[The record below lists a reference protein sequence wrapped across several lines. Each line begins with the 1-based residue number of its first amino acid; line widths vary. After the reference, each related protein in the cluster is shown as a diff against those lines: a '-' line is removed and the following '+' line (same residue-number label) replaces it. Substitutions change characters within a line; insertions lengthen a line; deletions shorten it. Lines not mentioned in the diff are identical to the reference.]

1 MPGCVPLHAG
11 WLLSGPS
18 LPARLLDGEETGGFV
33 LPGAEALS
41 EFADLLGGGED
52 DGRPVQT
59 ACEEKEEKAGFLL
72 PALLPED
79 MPGPASL
86 SRTIDLRLACADS
99 AQVCFDLLTGCGEA
113 LLDGETV
120 GRFDH
125 SPLTV
130 DLTALL
136 PLSRVHELTL
146 RFDSTRPAGVSG
158 PVLLRTAQA
167 ARLSRIGLS
176 CDAGRGIV
184 TLQARITA
192 LQSGDYTLRVLP
204 CPASAAQACGQPPS
218 AREAVYSLQADEERE
233 IELSFAMEAARFVP
247 GQAYAAPSVRV
258 MLLRGSML
266 CDSATLMCGYA
277 GDMAR
282 AWLPLSAQDLRLPPD
297 QLANRISALHI
308 TGVSAARSISDPLA
322 RRLCRDGV
330 SAVITA
336 PRDASLAR
344 LPNIAF
350 AAPAPRQASPGSAEH
365 SILCAWQLGGMTTIR
380 READPLSTP
389 AQLLRELAG
398 RIIDPSHAQTQEVLA
413 WLRTVRVRLNAEA
426 ARQGRF
432 TGPLCA
438 EGEWD
443 QPDIADA
450 LRTALAPIHLSA
462 LPLYGAWWTGAHFS
476 AALHAAVDPSAL
488 PDTDAQLY
496 ASASLEDGE
505 GRVLAALRTPCGR
518 AGGYVGV
525 LEAALP
531 DTACALTLYTSI
543 SCGDAVLEQSELPVY
558 VGARGLLEAAFAGCI

>member
-1 MPGCVPLHAG
+1 MPGSVPLHAG

-18 LPARLLDGEETGGFV
+18 LPARLLGGEETGGFT
-33 LPGAEALS
+33 LPGADALS
-41 EFADLLGGGED
+41 EFADLLGGGEESS
-52 DGRPVQT
+52 RREET
-59 ACEEKEEKAGFLL
+59 ACGEGEKAAFHL

-86 SRTIDLRLACADS
+86 TRTIDLRLACADS
-99 AQVCFDLLTGCGEA
+99 AQIHFDLLTGRGEA
-113 LLDGETV
+113 LLDGEAV

-130 DLTALL
+130 DLTPLL
-136 PLSRVHELTL
+136 RQSRAHELTL
-146 RFDSTRPAGVSG
+146 RFDGTRPAGADG
-158 PVLLRTAQA
+158 PILLRTAQA
-167 ARLSRIGLS
+167 ARLSRISLS
-176 CDAGRGIV
+176 CDAAGSVV

-192 LQSGDYTLRVLP
+192 MQSGEYTLRALP
-204 CPASAAQACGQPPS
+204 CPASAAQASEQPPA
-218 AREAVYSLQADEERE
+218 AREAVYSLRAEEERE

-258 MLLRGSML
+258 MLLRGAML
-266 CDSATLMCGYA
+266 CDSAALMCGYA
-277 GDMAR
+277 GDKAR

-297 QLANRISALHI
+297 QLASRLGALRI

-330 SAVITA
+330 SVMITA
-336 PRDASLAR
+336 PRDVSLAR
-344 LPNIAF
+344 LPNITF
-350 AAPAPRQASPGSAEH
+350 ADPARRLPDTGSAEYGV
-365 SILCAWQLGGMTTIR
+365 LCAWQLGGMTTIP

-413 WLRTVRVRLNAEA
+413 WLRAVRVRLNAEA

-438 EGEWD
+438 EDEWD

-450 LRTALAPIHLSA
+450 LRTAMAPVHLSA
-462 LPLYGAWWTGAHFS
+462 LPLYGAWWAGAHFS
-476 AALHAAVDPSAL
+476 AALQAAVDSSAL
-488 PDTDAQLY
+488 PDADAQLY

-505 GRVLAALRTPCGR
+505 GRVLAALRAPCSR
-518 AGGYVGV
+518 AGGYIGV